1 MNGVL
6 YGTTEVGGA
15 YCEGKGR
22 SGCGVFFSISTAG
35 TEHVL
40 YSFGSGHDGQ
50 VPAASLIDVNGIL
63 YGTTYQGGTS
73 NNGTVSD
80 ISTTGKEHILHSF
93 GGGND
98 GAVPSAALIAVKDTL
113 YGTTSGGGTYGRE
126 PSSH

>member
-1 MNGVL
+1 VNGVL

-63 YGTTYQGGTS
+63 YGTTYR
-73 NNGTVSD
+73 VALP
-80 ISTTGKEHILHSF
+80 TTGQSPTSVRPGRSTYCI
-93 GGGND
+93 
-98 GAVPSAALIAVKDTL
+98 ASAAAMMAQCLP
-113 YGTTSGGGTYGRE
+113 R
-126 PSSH
+126 P